1 MRNWKISP
9 KDSNV
14 ARYVE
19 CYWFLEKESD
29 DTTTSF
35 PKLNP
40 DPAAHLILANA
51 QNNFQY
57 VANKAIQNGTGSHLI
72 YPHGKTFVM
81 DHSQPFM
88 IVGIKFKI
96 GALYSMALTT
106 SQLQLDKIA
115 NVDFN
120 TLIQSESFST
130 MEFLTKNRDNP
141 HKACEILDDKL
152 AYLVFDNH
160 EDKHSELVRNIL
172 PLLENMPISNIGET
186 LHCSQRT
193 VERSF
198 LRVTQMR
205 LKQCQSMIRL
215 EAILDYV
222 YGLSDGHCDWA
233 DIAVKF
239 DFSDQPHLIRYL
251 KSKIGTT
258 PGDYLKQRDLTI
270 DIYGNFE

>member
-1 MRNWKISP
+1 M
-9 KDSNV
+9 
-14 ARYVE
+14 
-19 CYWFLEKESD
+19 
-29 DTTTSF
+29 
-35 PKLNP
+35 NP
-40 DPAAHLILANA
+40 DPAAHLILADA
-51 QNNFQY
+51 QKNFQY
-57 VANKAIQNGTGSHLI
+57 VANEVIQNGTGSHLI

-81 DHSQPFM
+81 DHSQPFL

-96 GALYSMALTT
+96 GALYSIALTS

-120 TLIQSESFST
+120 TLIQSDSFST
-130 MEFLTKNRDNP
+130 MELLTKARDYP
-141 HKACEILDDKL
+141 HKACEILDNKL
-152 AYLVFDNH
+152 ACLVSDIRGDNH

-172 PLLENMPISNIGET
+172 PLLENTPISNIGET
-186 LHCSQRT
+186 LNCSQRT

-198 LRVTQMR
+198 FRVTKMT

-215 EAILDYV
+215 EAILEYV

-270 DIYGNFE
+270 DIYGDFE

>member
-1 MRNWKISP
+1 MRNWKIFP

-29 DTTTSF
+29 DATTSF

-57 VANKAIQNGTGSHLI
+57 VANKTIQKGTGSHLI

-96 GALYSMALTT
+96 GALYSIALT
-106 SQLQLDKIA
+106 SLQLQLDKIA

-120 TLIQSESFST
+120 TLIQSETFNT
-130 MEFLTKNRDNP
+130 MELLTKARDCP

-152 AYLVFDNH
+152 AYLVSDSH

-172 PLLENMPISNIGET
+172 PLLENTPISNIGET

-198 LRVTQMR
+198 LRVTKMT

-222 YGLSDGHCDWA
+222 YGLSDDHCDWA
-233 DIAVKF
+233 DVAVKF

-258 PGDYLKQRDLTI
+258 PGAYLKQRDFTI